1 MEKILKSMQVATVD
15 HAFGLLCQLIAE
27 LRPAKAENTT
37 QAVNN
42 IQALCYLLEQNIEL
56 RAALRRH
63 LLHLLSTTKQ
73 VHLYTD
79 TGILSNE
86 SLYDA
91 LVRRIGHRLLPPKLN
106 LSSLK
111 DLFGAAFNYSDDHV
125 WFGNV
130 PHEVWQDLGLALH
143 FHDET
148 DRESINR
155 TLVQMLE
162 AIQVLSCRVSAIGL
176 EPEIVKNHPD
186 IERFESPFVRQN
198 VETLAWIE
206 RYRQDLIHDG
216 KPSEDDLQIRVLLA
230 QCEEVIAK
238 VRKNAA
244 KQGVSVSLTYLLIRL
259 RQHIDRLKTLLTLA
273 NPDPS
278 PEKSATLL
286 YTLHAFVTA
295 ENRKYSL
302 KDLFAENTELLALQV
317 TEHASHTGEHYIAET
332 RRDWAGMFKS
342 AAGAGVIV
350 GFMAMLKILITKAH
364 LPLLLEAIAFSLNYA
379 FGFMFIHIMHFT
391 VATKQPAMT
400 AAKIAASIHLSS
412 KQKDGLSDLVELIVK
427 VFRTQFVAIAGN
439 VLLAMPVALLIGMA
453 WQWQLGEAFVNT
465 DKANHLLQDLSPIA
479 SLAIFHAAIAGVCLF
494 MSGLISGY
502 YDNKAIYNEIPERIA
517 ALPWLNRLFGMA
529 RTQRMANYIEH
540 NLGALAGNFYFG
552 IMLGSIG
559 TIGALLGL
567 PIDIRHITF
576 SSANFS
582 FALVAQNFQMDWH
595 VLVISLLGVALIG
608 MTNLVISFTLA
619 LWVALRS
626 RKLSFRQTRP
636 LLGQLIRRFLKR
648 PVDFFI
654 PTKEEVSSEAN
665 GNRH

>member
-1 MEKILKSMQVATVD
+1 MEKILKLMQTATVD
-15 HAFGLLCQLIAE
+15 HAFELLCQLIAE

-111 DLFGAAFNYSDDHV
+111 DLFGAAFNYSDDYV

-286 YTLHAFVTA
+286 CTLHAFVTA

-364 LPLLLEAIAFSLNYA
+364 LPLLLEAIAFSMNYA

-517 ALPWLNRLFGMA
+517 ALPWLNRLFGTA

-636 LLGQLIRRFLKR
+636 LLGQLISRFLKR
-648 PVDFFI
+648 PADFFI

>member
-1 MEKILKSMQVATVD
+1 MEKILKSMQVAGVD
-15 HAFGLLCQLIAE
+15 RAFELLCQLIAA
-27 LRPAKAENTT
+27 LRPDKAENTT
-37 QAVNN
+37 QVVNN
-42 IQALCYLLEQNIEL
+42 IQALCYLLEQHIEL
-56 RAALRRH
+56 RVGLRRH

-91 LVRRIGHRLLPPKLN
+91 LVRRIGHSLLPPTVN

-111 DLFGAAFNYSDDHV
+111 DLFGAAFNRHDDYV

-259 RQHIDRLKTLLTLA
+259 RQHIDRFKTLLTLA
-273 NPDPS
+273 NPDSS

-350 GFMAMLKILITKAH
+350 GFMAMFKILITKAH

-379 FGFMFIHIMHFT
+379 FGFMFIHMMHFT

-400 AAKIAASIHLSS
+400 AAKIAASIHSS
-412 KQKDGLSDLVELIVK
+412 AKQKDSLGELVELIVK

-453 WQWQLGEAFVNT
+453 WQWEVGEPFVNA
-465 DKANHLLQDLSPIA
+465 DKASHLLQDLSPIA
-479 SLAIFHAAIAGVCLF
+479 SLAIFHAAIAGGCLF

-502 YDNKAIYNEIPERIA
+502 YDNKAIYNEIPARVA
-517 ALPWLNRLFGMA
+517 ALPWLNRWFGEL

-582 FALVAQNFQMDWH
+582 FALAAQNFQMDWN
-595 VLVISLLGVALIG
+595 VAIISLLGVALIG
-608 MTNLVISFTLA
+608 MTNLVISFALA

-626 RKLSFRQTRP
+626 RKLSFGQTRP
-636 LLGQLIRRFLKR
+636 LLGQLMRRFFKR
-648 PVDFFI
+648 PADFFI
-654 PTKEEVSSEAN
+654 PTKDEVSSEAN
-665 GNRH
+665 GR

>member
-1 MEKILKSMQVATVD
+1 MEKILKSMQAATVD
-15 HAFGLLCQLIAE
+15 HAFGLLCQLIAA

-42 IQALCYLLEQNIEL
+42 IQALCYLLEQHIEL
-56 RAALRRH
+56 RTALRRH

-91 LVRRIGHRLLPPKLN
+91 LVRRIGHSLLPPTVN

-111 DLFGAAFNYSDDHV
+111 DLFGAAFNHHDDYV

-130 PHEVWQDLGLALH
+130 PHEVWQDLGNALH

-148 DRESINR
+148 DRDSINL

-278 PEKSATLL
+278 PEKSTTLL
-286 YTLHAFVTA
+286 NTLHAFVTA

-332 RRDWAGMFKS
+332 RRDWVGMFKS
-342 AAGAGVIV
+342 AAGAGIIV

-400 AAKIAASIHLSS
+400 AAKIAASIHSS
-412 KQKDGLSDLVELIVK
+412 AKQKDSLGELVELIVK

-517 ALPWLNRLFGMA
+517 ALPWLNRWLGAA
-529 RTQRMANYIEH
+529 RTQRIANYIEH

-582 FALVAQNFQMDWH
+582 FALVAQNFQMDWY
-595 VLVISLLGVALIG
+595 VVVISLLGVVLIG
-608 MTNLVISFTLA
+608 MTNLVMSFTLA

-626 RKLSFRQTRP
+626 RKLSFGQTRP
-636 LLGQLIRRFLKR
+636 LLGQLMRRFLKR
-648 PVDFFI
+648 PADFFI
-654 PTKEEVSSEAN
+654 PTKDVVSGETN
-665 GNRH
+665 GH

>member
-1 MEKILKSMQVATVD
+1 MEKILKSMQAATVD
-15 HAFGLLCQLIAE
+15 QAFELLCQLIAV
-27 LRPAKAENTT
+27 LRPVKAEDTA

-42 IQALCYLLEQNIEL
+42 IQALCYLLEQQIEL
-56 RAALRRH
+56 RTALRRH

-91 LVRRIGHRLLPPKLN
+91 LVRRIGHRLLPPTVN

-111 DLFGAAFNYSDDHV
+111 DLFGAAFNCKDDYV

-130 PHEVWQDLGLALH
+130 PHEAWQDLGLALH

-148 DRESINR
+148 DQESINR

-206 RYRQDLIHDG
+206 RYRQDLIHEG

-244 KQGVSVSLTYLLIRL
+244 KRGVSVSLTYLLIRL

-273 NPDPS
+273 NPDSS

-286 YTLHAFVTA
+286 RTLHAFVIA

-332 RRDWAGMFKS
+332 RRDWVGMFKS
-342 AAGAGVIV
+342 AAGAGIIV

-379 FGFMFIHIMHFT
+379 FGFMFIHMMHFT

-400 AAKIAASIHLSS
+400 AAKIAASIHSS
-412 KQKDGLSDLVELIVK
+412 TKQKDSLGELVELIVK

-439 VLLAMPVALLIGMA
+439 VLLAIPVALLIGMA
-453 WQWQLGEAFVNT
+453 WKWQLGEPFISA
-465 DKANHLLQDLSPIA
+465 DKADYLLHDLSPIA

-502 YDNKAIYNEIPERIA
+502 YDNKAIYNEIPERVA
-517 ALPWLNRLFGMA
+517 VLPWLNRWLGAA
-529 RTQRMANYIEH
+529 RTQRVANYIEH

-559 TIGALLGL
+559 TIGTLLGL

-582 FALVAQNFQMDWH
+582 FALAAQNFQMDWH
-595 VLVISLLGVALIG
+595 IAVISLLGVMLIG
-608 MTNLVISFTLA
+608 MTNLVMSFTLA

-626 RKLSFRQTRP
+626 RKLSFGQTRP
-636 LLGQLIRRFLKR
+636 LLGQLMRRFLKR
-648 PVDFFI
+648 PADFFI
-654 PTKEEVSSEAN
+654 PTKDEASSDAN
-665 GNRH
+665 GH

>member
-1 MEKILKSMQVATVD
+1 MEKILKSMQVATID
-15 HAFGLLCQLIAE
+15 RAFELICQLIAA
-27 LRPAKAENTT
+27 LRPDKAENTT
-37 QAVNN
+37 QVINN

-56 RAALRRH
+56 RTALRRH
-63 LLHLLSTTKQ
+63 LLHLLSTSKQ

-91 LVRRIGHRLLPPKLN
+91 IVRRIGHRLLPPKVN

-111 DLFGAAFNYSDDHV
+111 DLFGAAFNHPDDYV

-130 PHEVWQDLGLALH
+130 PHEVWLALGNALH
-143 FHDET
+143 FNDET
-148 DRESINR
+148 DRDSINR
-155 TLVQMLE
+155 SLVQMLE

-206 RYRQDLIHDG
+206 RYRQDLINDG

-230 QCEEVIAK
+230 QCEDVIAK

-259 RQHIDRLKTLLTLA
+259 RQHIDRLKILLTLA
-273 NPDPS
+273 DPASS
-278 PEKSATLL
+278 PEKSAALL
-286 YTLHAFVTA
+286 STLHAFVMA

-302 KDLFAENTELLALQV
+302 RDLFAENTELLALQV

-342 AAGAGVIV
+342 AAGAGIIV

-379 FGFMFIHIMHFT
+379 FGFMFIHMMHFT

-400 AAKIAASIHLSS
+400 AAKIAASIHSS
-412 KQKDGLSDLVELIVK
+412 SRQKDGLNELVELIVK
-427 VFRTQFVAIAGN
+427 VFRTQFVAISGN
-439 VLLAMPVALLIGMA
+439 VLLAMPVALLLGMA
-453 WQWQLGEAFVNT
+453 WQWQLGEPFVGA
-465 DKANHLLQDLSPIA
+465 DKASHLLQDLSPIA

-494 MSGLISGY
+494 MAGLISGY

-517 ALPWLNRLFGMA
+517 ALPWLNRWFGELRA
-529 RTQRMANYIEH
+529 RRMANYIEH

-552 IMLGSIG
+552 LMLGSIG
-559 TIGALLGL
+559 TVGVLLGL
-567 PIDIRHITF
+567 PVDIRHITF

-582 FALVAQNFQMDWH
+582 FALAAQNFQMDWNMAA
-595 VLVISLLGVALIG
+595 ISLLGIAIIG
-608 MTNLVISFTLA
+608 MTNLVISFALA

-626 RKLSFRQTRP
+626 RKLSFRKTRP
-636 LLGQLIRRFLKR
+636 LLGQLMRRFISR
-648 PVDFFI
+648 PADFFI
-654 PTKEEVSSEAN
+654 PPKTEVSTVETSH
-665 GNRH
+665 GH

>member
-1 MEKILKSMQVATVD
+1 MEKILKSMQVATVEQ
-15 HAFGLLCQLIAE
+15 AVELLIKLIAA
-27 LRPAKAENTT
+27 LRPAKLDDTT
-37 QAVNN
+37 QAINN
-42 IQALCYLLEQNIEL
+42 IQSLCYLLEQNIEL
-56 RAALRRH
+56 RSGLRRH
-63 LLHLLSTTKQ
+63 LLHILSTSKQ

-91 LVRRIGHRLLPPKLN
+91 LVRRIGHRLLPPTIN
-106 LSSLK
+106 LASLK
-111 DLFGAAFNYSDDHV
+111 DLFAAVFNHPEDHV

-130 PHEVWQDLGLALH
+130 PHEIWFDLGKALH

-148 DRESINR
+148 DRDSINR

-230 QCEEVIAK
+230 QCEDVIAK

-273 NPDPS
+273 NPEPS
-278 PEKSATLL
+278 IEKANTLL
-286 YTLHAFVTA
+286 NTLHAFVLA

-302 KDLFAENTELLALQV
+302 RDLFAENTELLALQV

-342 AAGAGVIV
+342 AAGAGIVV
-350 GFMAMLKILITKAH
+350 GFMAMFKILITKAH
-364 LPLLLEAIAFSLNYA
+364 LPLVLEAIAFSFNYA
-379 FGFMFIHIMHFT
+379 FGFMLIHMLHFT

-400 AAKIAASIHLSS
+400 AAKIAASIHYSS
-412 KQKDGLSDLVELIVK
+412 KQKDSLSELVELIVS

-439 VLLAMPVALLIGMA
+439 VLLAMPVALLLGMA
-453 WQWQLGEAFVNT
+453 WQWQLGEPFIGVE
-465 DKANHLLQDLSPIA
+465 KAEHLLHDLSPIA

-502 YDNKAIYNEIPERIA
+502 YDNKAIYNEIPARIA
-517 ALPWLNRLFGMA
+517 ALPWLKRWFGEGRA
-529 RTQRMANYIEH
+529 KRMANYIEH

-559 TIGALLGL
+559 TVGTLLGL

-582 FALVAQNFQMDWH
+582 FVLVAQNFQMSWQIA
-595 VLVISLLGVALIG
+595 VISLLGVGIIG
-608 MTNLVISFTLA
+608 MTNLVISFSLA

-636 LLGQLIRRFLKR
+636 LLGQLMRRFLKR
-648 PVDFFI
+648 PADFFI
-654 PTKEEVSSEAN
+654 PTKDDTSSETTSN
-665 GNRH
+665 GH

>member
-1 MEKILKSMQVATVD
+1 MEKILKSMQAATVD
-15 HAFGLLCQLIAE
+15 QAFGLLCQLIAA

-42 IQALCYLLEQNIEL
+42 IQALCYLLEQHIEL
-56 RAALRRH
+56 RTALRRH

-91 LVRRIGHRLLPPKLN
+91 LVRRIGHSLLPPTVN

-111 DLFGAAFNYSDDHV
+111 DLFGAAFNRHDDYV

-130 PHEVWQDLGLALH
+130 PHEVWQDLGNALH

-148 DRESINR
+148 DRDSINL

-278 PEKSATLL
+278 PEKSKTLL
-286 YTLHAFVTA
+286 NTLHAFVTA

-332 RRDWAGMFKS
+332 RRDWVGMFKS
-342 AAGAGVIV
+342 AAGAGIIV

-400 AAKIAASIHLSS
+400 AAKIAASIHSS
-412 KQKDGLSDLVELIVK
+412 AKQKDSLGELVELIVK

-502 YDNKAIYNEIPERIA
+502 YDNKAIYNDIPERIA
-517 ALPWLNRLFGMA
+517 ALPWLSRWFGAA
-529 RTQRMANYIEH
+529 RTQRIANYIEH

-595 VLVISLLGVALIG
+595 VVVISLLGVALIG
-608 MTNLVISFTLA
+608 MTNLVMSFTLA

-626 RKLSFRQTRP
+626 RKLSFGQTRP
-636 LLGQLIRRFLKR
+636 LLGQLMRRFLKQ
-648 PVDFFI
+648 PADFFI
-654 PTKEEVSSEAN
+654 PTKDVVSGETN
-665 GNRH
+665 GH